1 MGVLNKTNTFK
12 NLFGLTEA
20 TYPHKMYDP
29 NTGKEY
35 TAKTPEDHERMA
47 KLGYTHDD
55 PNTPKKEESVDV
67 RKNKVDVRKN
77 KVGMMGS
84 KTRVHTDKKKELSK
98 TITRKKVSVDEE
110 IEEGVDDPAI
120 FKAVFLAGGPGSGKS
135 FMVGKTGLTALGF
148 RIINSDAVF
157 EYALKKAGLEPTQK
171 VIWSPKGQKI
181 RGDAKNVTAKQM
193 DLYLEGRLGLVIDG
207 TGKDYNKIKRQAND
221 LKDVGY
227 DVGMIFVNTNLQ
239 TAIDRDS
246 KRSRTLGVKDAT
258 VMWNQV
264 QDNLGKFQNFF
275 GKDFIIVDNSEGA
288 NWEAASLSAYKKFS
302 KFAKEVPKNPIAKK
316 WIKAAGG
323 RLKEFFS
330 TDIQRKL
337 AMVECVIGNVENK
350 LQLAELISLDSKPS
364 EIKRIHKVNHGNNE

>member
-1 MGVLNKTNTFK
+1 MGVLNKANTFK

-67 RKNKVDVRKN
+67 RKN
-77 KVGMMGS
+77 
-84 KTRVHTDKKKELSK
+84 
-98 TITRKKVSVDEE
+98 VSV
-110 IEEGVDDPAI
+110 EEGVDDPAI

-135 FMVGKTGLTALGF
+135 FTVGKTGLGALGF
-148 RIINSDAVF
+148 RTVNSDEVF
-157 EYALKKAGLEPTQK
+157 EFALKKAGLEATPK
-171 VIWSPKGQKI
+171 DIFSPKGQEI
-181 RGDAKNVTAKQM
+181 RGGAKKLTAKKM
-193 DLYLEGRLGLVIDG
+193 DLYLNGRLGLVIDG
-207 TGKDYNKIKRQAND
+207 TGKDYNKI
-221 LKDVGY
+221 LKQSESLKELGY
-227 DVGMIFVNTNLQ
+227 EVAMIFVNTNLQ
-239 TAIDRDS
+239 TAIDRDA
-246 KRSRTLGVKDAT
+246 KRDRTVGADKVEK
-258 VMWNQV
+258 MWKGV
-264 QDNLGKFQNFF
+264 QDNIGKFQNLFRNN
-275 GKDFIIVDNSEGA
+275 FIIVDNSDGSDWKKA
-288 NWEAASLSAYKKFS
+288 TNDAYKKMS
-302 KFAKEVPKNPIAKK
+302 KFAKSPPRSPIAKK

-337 AMVECVIGNVENK
+337 AMVECVIGNVQNK